1 MSGWKAK
8 RFWSEATVAEHAG
21 GYTVQLDS
29 RSVKT
34 PAKALLVVPTR
45 AMATAIADEWG
56 AVDGTV
62 DPRAMPVTRSANAAI
77 DKVAPQF
84 AEVAEIVAAYGASD
98 LLCYRDAN
106 SDALSERQARAWD
119 PMLDW
124 AAATYGARLEKT
136 RGIIPVPQPE
146 ASLRALNAA
155 VLGTTAFQLTALHDL
170 VSLSGSLVLGLAAT
184 DSRFDISTL
193 WASSRIDEDWQA
205 EHWGED
211 EQAVASAASKRGEF
225 EHARRF
231 WTLSVE

>member
-8 RFWSEATVAEHAG
+8 RFWSEATVADHAD

-29 RSVKT
+29 RSVVT
-34 PAKALLVVPTR
+34 PAKALLVVPTH
-45 AMATAIADEWG
+45 AMAKAIAEEWG
-56 AVDGTV
+56 SVDGVV
-62 DPRAMPVTRSANAAI
+62 DPRTMPVTRSANAAI

-84 AEVAEIVAAYGASD
+84 VEVADLVAAYGASD

-106 SDALSERQARAWD
+106 SDALAERQAKAWD

-124 AAATYGARLEKT
+124 ATRTYGAQLEKS
-136 RGIIPVPQPE
+136 RGIIPVSQPE
-146 ASLRALNAA
+146 ASLRALSA
-155 VLGTTAFQLTALHDL
+155 VVRGTTAFQLTSLHDL
-170 VSLSGSLVLGLAAT
+170 VALSGSLILGLAAT
-184 DSRFDISTL
+184 DSRFETSAL
-193 WASSRIDEDWQA
+193 WKSSRIDEDWQA

-211 EQAVASAASKRGEF
+211 AEAVVSATAKRGEF